1 MAFLLLLLAGC
12 AQHPKKPADAPHV
25 KKATPI
31 EQHEGKQHPSGKNL
45 DSGKH
50 QPAEQKW
57 QQHQKQLSSLNH
69 WQAEGRLA
77 ASNGSKGGNASFVWL
92 QKGESY
98 QVKLFGPFGSG
109 SVHITGH
116 PQFVELREANGKTT
130 RAQSPEQLLK
140 KVSGMQIPV
149 TGLRYWLLG
158 LPSPQTQSSAQH
170 LNDNGY
176 LKHLAQQG
184 WNVIYEN
191 YQTQNSPAL
200 PSKLRLQNG
209 NVKLKMIVTNWTSL
223 SSNASEK
230 ID

>member
-1 MAFLLLLLAGC
+1 MRIQLAALLLLILAGC
-12 AQHPKKPADAPHV
+12 AQQPKKPDVAPLA
-25 KKATPI
+25 KKPI
-31 EQHEGKQHPSGKNL
+31 PMEQSTEKQKPT
-45 DSGKH
+45 GKH
-50 QPAEQKW
+50 HPADQKW

-77 ASNGSKGGNASFVWL
+77 ASNGGKGGNASFVWL

-98 QVKLFGPFGSG
+98 QVKLFGPWGAG

-149 TGLRYWLLG
+149 TGLSYWLRG
-158 LPSPQTQSSAQH
+158 LPSPKSQSSAEQF
-170 LNDNGY
+170 NDQGY
-176 LKHLAQQG
+176 LKHLVQQG
-184 WNVIYEN
+184 WNIHYEN

-200 PSKLRLQNG
+200 PSKLNLQNG
-209 NVKLKMIVTNWTSL
+209 KVKLKMIVTNWKSL
-223 SSNASEK
+223 SKTTEN